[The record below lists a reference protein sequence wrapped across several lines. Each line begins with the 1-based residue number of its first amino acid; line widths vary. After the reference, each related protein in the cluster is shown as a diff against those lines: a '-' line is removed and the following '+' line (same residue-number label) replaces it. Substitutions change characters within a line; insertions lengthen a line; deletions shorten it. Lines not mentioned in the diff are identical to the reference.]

1 MTLSARRIYAIFV
14 KDLKDLYK
22 NLFVS
27 SAMLVPVALAI
38 FYSRM
43 DEVPIEV
50 NFLIINLTLA
60 SVAAYIQCALIAE
73 EKEKNT
79 LRGLMLSPATLPEI
93 LSGKSLVTLFITLIT
108 IVLCMMLTGYEPSN
122 LLLVAAGIL
131 LSAFFYVI
139 LGTMLGMLIRSVVDA
154 SVLLLPIVMIFG
166 FGNVMYPIIETYPFL
181 SFLEYL
187 PSIQLFDLAFKV
199 EEGQGFSGVF
209 SEYLVIGAWFL
220 VTVLL
225 TVWVYRKRE
234 VDK

>member
-1 MTLSARRIYAIFV
+1 MTFSMRRIYAIFI

-27 SAMLVPVALAI
+27 SAMLVPDAFEI

-43 DEVPIEV
+43 YEVPMEV
-50 NFLIINLTLA
+50 NYLVINLTLA

-108 IVLCMMLTGYEPSN
+108 IMLCMMLTGYGPSN
-122 LLLVAAGIL
+122 VPLVAAAIL
-131 LSAFFYVI
+131 LSVFFYVI
-139 LGTMLGMLIRSVVDA
+139 LGTMLGMLIRSVVYA
-154 SVLLLPIVMIFG
+154 SVLLLPIIMIFG
-166 FGNVMYPIIETYPFL
+166 FCNLMYPIVESYPFL

-187 PSIQLFDLAFKV
+187 PSIQLFDLAIKV
-199 EEGQGFSGVF
+199 EEGQGFSGF
-209 SEYLVIGAWFL
+209 LSEYLVIGAWFL
-220 VTVLL
+220 GAVL
-225 TVWVYRKRE
+225 
-234 VDK
+234 